1 MIRVKGTTIPLRN
14 GEEEGTK
21 SRKPAL
27 ETKSRKPLVDMK
39 SRKPVG
45 KTKQKQ
51 PPSSAVKRRQE
62 TAVETTS
69 NLDRNRE
76 QRRTG
81 SLL

>member
-1 MIRVKGTTIPLRN
+1 
-14 GEEEGTK
+14 
-21 SRKPAL
+21 
-27 ETKSRKPLVDMK
+27 MK

-51 PPSSAVKRRQE
+51 PPSSAAKRRQE